1 MCIRDSFGTI
11 PAVQENF
18 AATIVA
24 IILLSCL
31 PVVFELIQA
40 KKEAKEE
47 AAKAA
52 GEGGA
57 AAS

>member
-1 MCIRDSFGTI
+1 MFLGYFFGTI

-31 PVVFELIQA
+31 PVVFEIIQA
-40 KKEAKEE
+40 KKEA
-47 AAKAA
+47 AAEKAA
-52 GEGGA
+52 AGGGSGSA
-57 AAS
+57 PA